1 MILYHVN
8 DVIIFIGM
16 LQQGF
21 ILVLSCLGVI
31 QALFLCFYLF
41 TVKKGNKRANRFLAF
56 VLLGLTIRIGKSI
69 FHNYIEVD
77 PRIRNVAIATI
88 LAVGPFLWFYGKAL
102 FEKQQTF
109 SNKQYLHLIPFGLFV
124 LLSPIIPNRGDTASY
139 IAYGLVFVHLG
150 IYLGVCWNYIF
161 KVKDQITP
169 QLLQWY
175 RNIVVGV
182 SVVWVLYVGILL
194 RWIPFYILGAISF
207 SFLMY
212 LFTYLL
218 LKRHVFALE
227 KYSNSTIDRLTSKKV
242 LKKAKKLLVEDEIFL
257 QNDVSLNN
265 VAKQLEVTPR
275 ELSQV
280 INENEQKNFSEF
292 VNHYRIQKAKAL
304 LVDPKYVNE
313 KIATIAYDCGF
324 GNVTSFNLVFKAE
337 TEITPSQ
344 YRNRFKVA

>member
-1 MILYHVN
+1 
-8 DVIIFIGM
+8 M

-41 TVKKGNKRANRFLAF
+41 TVKKGNRRANRFLAF
-56 VLLGLTIRIGKSI
+56 VLLALTIRIGKSV

-77 PRIRNVAIATI
+77 PRIRNLAISTI

-102 FEKQQTF
+102 FEKQNTF
-109 SNKQYLHLIPFGLFV
+109 SNTQYVHLAPFGLFV
-124 LLSPIIPNRGDTASY
+124 LFSPIIPNRGDVASY
-139 IAYGLVFVHLG
+139 VAYGLVFVHLG
-150 IYLGVCWNYIF
+150 VYLGICWNYIL
-161 KVKDQITP
+161 KSRDQITP
-169 QLLQWY
+169 QLLKWY
-175 RNIVVGV
+175 RNIVSGI
-182 SVVWVLYVGILL
+182 SLIWALYVGILM

-227 KYSNSTIDRLTSKKV
+227 KYSNSTIDRGTSKKV
-242 LKKAKKLLVEDEIFL
+242 LQKIKNLLEESEVYLD
-257 QNDVSLNN
+257 NDISLHS
-265 VAKQLEVTPR
+265 VAKQLDVTPR

-292 VNHYRIQKAKAL
+292 INHYRIEKAKTL
-304 LVDPKYVNE
+304 LVDPKYANE

-324 GNVTSFNLVFKAE
+324 GNVTSFNLAFKAE

-344 YRNRFKVA
+344 YRNRFRVA